1 MLETGRGSRKG
12 FSGQPLSSKGWAYS
26 VEEEVYLDE
35 TYYAG
40 DEYHD
45 DSQQH
50 DVWAWA
56 AEDGLDDDV
65 IYDDLE
71 EFEQSLEVLVVES
84 MMAEE
89 LEIFATESQKLAR
102 TASQLCSEETH
113 GAEGQGQSWP
123 QPLSFVPQYDSSIF
137 GWEADFEERAVA
149 GHPESGQ
156 SQDSLPCMWPNWA
169 LAG

>member
-1 MLETGRGSRKG
+1 MEIMLETGRGSRKG
-12 FSGQPLSSKGWAYS
+12 FSCQPLSSKGWAYS
-26 VEEEVYLDE
+26 VEEEAYLDE
-35 TYYAG
+35 TYCAG

-50 DVWAWA
+50 DVWA

-71 EFEQSLEVLVVES
+71 EFEQSLEVLFVES

-102 TASQLCSEETH
+102 TASHYAQKRRMVQKGKVNRGLN
-113 GAEGQGQSWP
+113 P
-123 QPLSFVPQYDSSIF
+123 
-137 GWEADFEERAVA
+137 
-149 GHPESGQ
+149 
-156 SQDSLPCMWPNWA
+156 
-169 LAG
+169 

>member
-12 FSGQPLSSKGWAYS
+12 FSCQPLSSKGWAYS
-26 VEEEVYLDE
+26 VEEEAYLDE
-35 TYYAG
+35 TYCAG

-50 DVWAWA
+50 DVWA
-56 AEDGLDDDV
+56 AEDGQDDDV

-71 EFEQSLEVLVVES
+71 EFEQSLEVLFVES

-102 TASQLCSEETH
+102 TASHYAQKRRMVQKGKVNRGLN
-113 GAEGQGQSWP
+113 P
-123 QPLSFVPQYDSSIF
+123 
-137 GWEADFEERAVA
+137 
-149 GHPESGQ
+149 
-156 SQDSLPCMWPNWA
+156 
-169 LAG
+169 